1 MTGIVK
7 AVINFI
13 RDFLRKKLHYKSED
27 LPYYITIAAAV
38 IMFVLGLGAFVG
50 LTEQLVEDELTG
62 FDAAVTAEVV
72 GWREEGLTQFLTF
85 ITHVGDSTG
94 YFVVIAVFIVLLIV
108 LRRSWKFVFQ
118 TGVVLLLATLSNVVL
133 KQIIN
138 RARPDADHLVVVH
151 SLSYPSG
158 HAMSAMAFYGF
169 LIFLTAR
176 YKMNYVLKVILI
188 LVFASLIFLIGL
200 SRVYLGVHFPSD
212 VIAGY
217 IGGLI
222 WVTFCAIVFDVIVLY
237 RRRRERAGEIL
248 AILKDNAK
256 SKEND

>member
-1 MTGIVK
+1 
-7 AVINFI
+7 
-13 RDFLRKKLHYKSED
+13 
-27 LPYYITIAAAV
+27 
-38 IMFVLGLGAFVG
+38 
-50 LTEQLVEDELTG
+50 
-62 FDAAVTAEVV
+62 
-72 GWREEGLTQFLTF
+72 
-85 ITHVGDSTG
+85 
-94 YFVVIAVFIVLLIV
+94 
-108 LRRSWKFVFQ
+108 
-118 TGVVLLLATLSNVVL
+118 
-133 KQIIN
+133 
-138 RARPDADHLVVVH
+138 
-151 SLSYPSG
+151 YPSG